1 MRPVARTFIPPLA
14 LITVLALFAVP
25 VRPGAAGPEISVV
38 DSSGRPI
45 EAERRIEGSTLT
57 VTAPGFLPWSGPLAS
72 LKPGPASRIV
82 LLRPATLRGRVT
94 SGGAAI
100 EKARLRLVLQ
110 AKQTPPVKDFVSG
123 ARGAFEADRLHPGL
137 YTLKAEAD
145 GCMPRELIAALRE
158 GEVRW
163 IEIDLRLPSRL
174 SLRVTDAGGKPLAG
188 VDLRPR
194 TQDKDGRH
202 FSDDERQHLDGLKAR
217 TDDAG
222 RLTIGPLF
230 RGLPHRLVLRRDGF
244 APRSLR
250 LAPAGPEVSREIA
263 LKRGGAIRLTV
274 RDPSRRAVPGPTAQ
288 LASDD
293 AADLDLLPAPRPG
306 GADGTLNLGPLPA
319 GIYSV
324 RLQAAGFRPGT
335 IRGLEVKDGQ
345 TADGGAVVLEPG
357 LEVRGTV
364 QDEEETPIR
373 GAAVEARFFEE
384 GRDLS
389 SRGTTDAEGRFR
401 LGGLPPGEAE
411 IRAEAKGYLEE
422 RLTRVEAGADDVAIV
437 LARQA
442 SIEGRVADAA
452 TGRPVPS
459 FEARARIDPQA
470 PRGRGGDRHGRAQ
483 ANARDPEGRFRIDG
497 LRPGT
502 YVVEVVAR
510 GYRTARRD
518 GVEVGPSTA
527 QVSFDLERGLSLEG
541 TVVDAEDNQPVVGAT
556 VEVFGLPSVATDPDG
571 RFRLEGLGNSIN
583 LQVDHPLYLNERLIE
598 IDPEASAGLLVRLR
612 RGGSLEGS
620 VYDGDGAPLPGAV
633 VSGEMLPYQREAM
646 ADAAGHYRIDGLP
659 PGELSF
665 RKVNGPGTLEGYE
678 TALVRIEAG
687 RSATHDFGVGTRLY
701 GLVTFAGRPASG
713 AALTFT
719 NEQPAAGSGGRPSR
733 SVRAAESGLYEA
745 RGLSAGAYG
754 VVVRWENRRAGWRVI
769 VGEAA
774 GGQRADIAIPD
785 LWLAGRVVDAVT
797 KEPLR
802 GRVHAEPR
810 DTDGGRVSGHFGQ
823 DGEVIEYSSY
833 PRSVEETDGE
843 GRFRLQIMEPGP
855 HVLTAFVDGYRMEK
869 PLELEVTAS
878 RDDIVLP
885 VAPAIEVVVRAID
898 AESGRN
904 IEELECVLVFRD
916 GNSDARCGTGVLTI
930 GSLRP
935 GATFVGVT
943 ASGYAPAY
951 REVTLEDPRHEVDLS
966 LTRGGNL
973 RLFLPPGMGE
983 DLLLPQNKPKLVDA
997 RGVDLARFFGYVGGM
1012 TATAD
1017 GEMLVRHLPAG
1028 RLSVQFGRDGTP
1040 HPPRRTEVEI
1050 AEGAETLADLR

>member
-1 MRPVARTFIPPLA
+1 VRPVARTFIPPLA
-14 LITVLALFAVP
+14 LITVLALSAVL
-25 VRPGAAGPEISVV
+25 VRPGAEGPEITVV

-45 EAERRIEGSTLT
+45 EAERRIEGPTLT
-57 VTAPGFLPWSGPLAS
+57 VTSPGFLPWSGPLAS

-100 EKARLRLVLQ
+100 EKARLSLVPQ
-110 AKQTPPVKDFVSG
+110 AKQTPPGKDFVSG

-145 GCMPRELIAALRE
+145 GCMPRALIAALRE

-202 FSDDERQHLDGLKAR
+202 FSDDERKHLDGLKAR

-222 RLTIGPLF
+222 RLTFGPIY

-244 APRSLR
+244 VPRSLR
-250 LAPAGPEVSREIA
+250 LAPAGPDVSSEVV
-263 LKRGGAIRLTV
+263 LQRGGSIKLTV
-274 RDPSRRAVPGPTAQ
+274 REPSRRAVPGPTAQ

-306 GADGTLNLGPLPA
+306 GPDGTLNLGPLPA

-335 IRGLEVKDGQ
+335 LRGLEVKDGG
-345 TADGGAVVLEPG
+345 TADGGVVVLEPG

-364 QDEEETPIR
+364 KDEEETPIR

-384 GRDLS
+384 GRELS
-389 SRGTTDAEGRFR
+389 SRGATDAEGRFR
-401 LGGLPPGEAE
+401 LRGLPPGPTE

-422 RLTRVEAGADDVAIV
+422 RLTRVEAGAEDVAIV

-442 SIEGRVADAA
+442 SIEGRVVDAA

-459 FEARARIDPQA
+459 FEARARIDPED
-470 PRGRGGDRHGRAQ
+470 PRGRGRDRHGRAE
-483 ANARDPEGRFRIDG
+483 ATARDPDGRFRIDG
-497 LRPGT
+497 LLPGT
-502 YVVEVVAR
+502 YIVEVVAR
-510 GYRTARRD
+510 GYRTARHD
-518 GVEVGPSTA
+518 GLEVLPSTA

-541 TVVDAEDNQPVVGAT
+541 TVVDADDNRPVVGAT
-556 VEVFGLPSVATDPDG
+556 VEAFGLPAVATDPDG
-571 RFRLEGLGNSIN
+571 RFRLEGLGEEIN
-583 LQVDHPLYLNERLIE
+583 LQVDHPLYLNERLTE
-598 IDPEASAGLLVRLR
+598 IDPETSGGLLVRLR

-633 VSGEMLPYQREAM
+633 VRSENWPGQRETF
-646 ADAAGHYRIDGLP
+646 ADAAGRYRLDGLP
-659 PGELSF
+659 PGERLIA
-665 RKVNGPGTLEGYE
+665 KVNGPGTLEGYE

-701 GLVTFAGRPASG
+701 GMVTFAGRPASG

-719 NEQPAAGSGGRPSR
+719 SEQPAAGSGGRPSR

-754 VVVRWENRRAGWRVI
+754 VVVRWENRRAGWRVV
-769 VGEAA
+769 VGEVV
-774 GGQRADIAIPD
+774 GGQRADIDLPD
-785 LWLAGRVVDAVT
+785 LYLAGRVVDAVT
-797 KEPLR
+797 RAPLR
-802 GRVHAEPR
+802 GRVHAVRKEA
-810 DTDGGRVSGHFGQ
+810 TAGGSSGVFSR
-823 DGEVIEYSSY
+823 DGEVIEYSTY
-833 PRSVEETDGE
+833 PRSVEETDAQ
-843 GRFRLQIMEPGP
+843 GRFRLQMMEPGP
-855 HVLTAFVDGYRMEK
+855 HVISAFVDGYRLEE

-885 VAPAIEVVVRAID
+885 VAPAIEVVVRATD
-898 AESGRN
+898 AASGRN
-904 IEELECVLVFRD
+904 IEEMECVFVFRD

-935 GATFVGVT
+935 GATFVGAT

-951 REVTLEDPRHEVDLS
+951 REVTLEETRHEVALS

-973 RLFLPPGMGE
+973 RLLLPPGVGE
-983 DLLLPQNKPKLVDA
+983 DALLPQNKPKLVDA
-997 RGVDLARFFGYVGGM
+997 RGVDLTRFFGYVGGM

-1017 GEMLVRHLPAG
+1017 GEMLVRHLPPG
-1028 RLSVQFGRDGTP
+1028 HLSVEFGRHGTP